1 MAEDTPT
8 PETKISKEDSGVGE
22 IPGKPGRKKTPSG
35 LQRALGNGS
44 KFQRNAHWVALLG
57 GLIPAVTASVISVM
71 TAYRG
76 EPEANRAYEILAP
89 QVNSQKTSLQII
101 LSRLAKI
108 EGHYEGVEIGKLQAK
123 IDTLV
128 RENAAMKA
136 RLVGSTPPTA
146 VKSMGTSGTTA
157 TTTKPPPK
165 CKEGQLLGEDKKCHW
180 VKRAV
185 AAKAE
190 AQKAEY
196 ERKLREKAEWLRRE
210 KEKRQRLEQKVRM
223 LKQRPPPAPAPPLKA
238 VPKTLKEGL

>member
-1 MAEDTPT
+1 MADKD
-8 PETKISKEDSGVGE
+8 ETTSASSEDSGIGE

-35 LQRALGNGS
+35 LQQAISGGKGKL
-44 KFQRNAHWVALLG
+44 QRNAHWVALIG
-57 GLIPAVTASVISVM
+57 GLIPAVTASIISVM

-89 QVNSQKTSLQII
+89 QVNGQKTTLQII
-101 LSRLAKI
+101 LSRISKI
-108 EGHYEGVEIGKLQAK
+108 EGHYEGVEIGKLEAK

-136 RLVGSTPPTA
+136 RLVGSTPPPA
-146 VKSMGTSGTTA
+146 VKKA
-157 TTTKPPPK
+157 EPPPKAEAPK
-165 CKEGQLLGEDKKCHW
+165 CKEGQVVGEDKKCHW
-180 VKRAV
+180 VKKAV
-185 AAKAE
+185 AAKVKKTE

-223 LKQRPPPAPAPPLKA
+223 LKQRPPPAPAPPLKS